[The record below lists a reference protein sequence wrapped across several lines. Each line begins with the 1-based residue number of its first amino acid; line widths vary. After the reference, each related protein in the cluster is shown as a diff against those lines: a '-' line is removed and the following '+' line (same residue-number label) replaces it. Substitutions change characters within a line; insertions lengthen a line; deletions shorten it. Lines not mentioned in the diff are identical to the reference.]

1 MTHGLRR
8 LARAVWLGLC
18 LAGAVGL
25 ASVAGAETVKL
36 SLDQSRIIARQA
48 LMAGNAA
55 LARALAKG
63 LLQADADDP
72 YALLILT
79 AAETQL
85 GDPAAGRQAGR
96 AAWIAA
102 RGLPDGLRYDIARY
116 TALAA
121 LQDGRVLPTQFWLRR
136 AVDTAPTSQ
145 ARAQTIADY
154 RALRSNTRLRYAID
168 LSVTPSDNL
177 NDGASSKYLSID
189 DWFVLGLLSGSAQA
203 LSGVRADARLRL
215 TYLLRTSAK
224 SQTSLGFS
232 AAASRNFLSDEA
244 KLLAP
249 DLRGK
254 DLDQSAAEV
263 SVTQDF
269 LWPQSQHPISLS
281 FALGQNWAA
290 GQVAGPYVRAQIS
303 TSVFQRERT
312 EIRMEVTTQ
321 RAWRTDSLIDAN
333 ALSLEG
339 QHHLGAGA
347 INWGLAVSEVAG
359 TAINQ
364 SYKRGSASLGYRFD
378 KPIGP
383 VTLATSLTASN
394 SHYEIYQL
402 LGAQLTKGRTDTQ
415 FDLSVDMT
423 FQNIGLMGYSPT
435 LSLSRTTTQSNVSRF
450 ESNGVNISVG
460 ITSQF

>member
-1 MTHGLRR
+1 MILVRGR
-8 LARAVWLGLC
+8 ARAVWLGLC
-18 LAGAVGL
+18 LAGVVAL
-25 ASVAGAETVKL
+25 ASVAGAEAVKL

-63 LLQADADDP
+63 LLQAKGDDP

-85 GDPAAGRQAGR
+85 GNPTAGRQAGR
-96 AAWIAA
+96 AAWSAA
-102 RGLPDGLRYDIARY
+102 RGLPEGLHYDIARY

-121 LQDGRVLPTQFWLRR
+121 LQEGRVLPTQFWLRR
-136 AVDTAPTSQ
+136 AVDAAPTPQ
-145 ARAQTIADY
+145 DRAQTISDY
-154 RALRSNTRLRYAID
+154 KALRSNSRLRYAID

-189 DWFVLGLLSGSAQA
+189 DWFVLGTLSGSAQA
-203 LSGVRADARLRL
+203 LSGVRADARLGL
-215 TYLLRTSAK
+215 TYRLRTSAQ

-232 AAASRNFLSDEA
+232 AAASRNMLSDEA

-249 DLRGK
+249 DLQSK

-269 LWPQSQHPISLS
+269 LWPHSQHPISVSL
-281 FALGQNWAA
+281 ALGQNWAA
-290 GQVAGPYVRAQIS
+290 GIVAGPYARAQLS
-303 TSVFQRERT
+303 TPLLRRERAL
-312 EIRMEVTTQ
+312 IQLQATTQ
-321 RAWRTDSLIDAN
+321 RAWRTDSVINAN
-333 ALSLEG
+333 ALALEG
-339 QHHLGAGA
+339 QYRIGAGA
-347 INWGLAVSEVAG
+347 INWGLAVSDVAG

-364 SYKRGSASLGYRFD
+364 SYNRGSASLGYRFD

-383 VTLATSLTASN
+383 VTLATTLTAAN
-394 SHYEIYQL
+394 SHYDIYQL

-415 FDLSVDMT
+415 FDISVDMT

-435 LSLSRTTTQSNVSRF
+435 LSLSKTTTQSNVSRF